1 MVGTTI
7 NRRDMNHSERNYEI
21 QQLETSRHEAAT
33 AVCLSVTALDDASII
48 RALNHITTSVLLLKS
63 APSRLDAWPTRTC
76 VGLVLVNFLEL
87 DGRPF
92 EIVIRCKD
100 RRKLGHLLQ
109 TPGYSGPARTV

>member
-1 MVGTTI
+1 MMSSRISMVFWAMC
-7 NRRDMNHSERNYEI
+7 R
-21 QQLETSRHEAAT
+21 
-33 AVCLSVTALDDASII
+33 ASGH
-48 RALNHITTSVLLLKS
+48 R
-63 APSRLDAWPTRTC
+63 SRLIHLTSSARIRREMPTMCCFAPAYLSLLTVKYLHLSEHLRIC